1 MFERNA
7 SNIIQHGSFEGQSS
21 YNNSFKEYGG
31 NYGDLR
37 ASVLKKQGIYL
48 EGKFDGES
56 HYSQNYTGKVS
67 PLTKMVEKKT
77 NIDLGSGKFDGQST
91 YNKNFIGVSEMPP
104 GMVIKKDNI

>member
-37 ASVLKKQGIYL
+37 ASVLKRQGIYL
-48 EGKFDGES
+48 EGKFDG
-56 HYSQNYTGKVS
+56 
-67 PLTKMVEKKT
+67 
-77 NIDLGSGKFDGQST
+77 
-91 YNKNFIGVSEMPP
+91 
-104 GMVIKKDNI
+104 